1 MKNSLTLTMKRLG
14 VILLLILLKTSGIA
28 QDTIWVNGI
37 PKITKRKTAAEM
49 NPSPLKKDDY
59 IFELF
64 YGYPFIPI
72 REAEVF
78 GVDFI
83 ESTKAINLIRNTN
96 HLGARVDYQLNED
109 YSVGLEF
116 TYAST
121 EFKYRRYYKTPSTPT
136 GTTTPTTTVTSTD
149 SIFTAKVTKV
159 RFLAKVGMH
168 FNISERFDA
177 YGTAGFGFKQF
188 TYETKDGYLSS
199 SNLLNDI
206 IPVAI
211 RVSVGGRFFLSENIA
226 FHVEGGVGGPIMQM
240 GVSYKMH

>member
-1 MKNSLTLTMKRLG
+1 MKFFTQFNLKRFG
-14 VILLLILLKTSGIA
+14 FLLFLFLLRTSGIA

-37 PKITKRKTAAEM
+37 PKIMKRKTAEEM

-64 YGYPFIPI
+64 YGYPFIPV

-121 EFKYRRYYKTPSTPT
+121 EFKYRRYYKSPTSPTTGTATPATPT
-136 GTTTPTTTVTSTD
+136 ITATD

-177 YGTAGFGFKQF
+177 YG
-188 TYETKDGYLSS
+188 
-199 SNLLNDI
+199 
-206 IPVAI
+206 
-211 RVSVGGRFFLSENIA
+211 
-226 FHVEGGVGGPIMQM
+226 
-240 GVSYKMH
+240 